1 MLKHVHMEIDK
12 WHCSNTQKYLKVT
25 KMTKYAWFDILLDVK
40 KTGKV

>member
-12 WHCSNTQKYLKVT
+12 WHCSTQKYLKVT